1 MQALSAEAVKIL
13 KCRYSHLEFI
23 KHCWQKPYEPFAVGI
38 HTKEIC
44 RLIDES
50 IDNLRKGQSTFLL
63 IKVHF
68 RAGKSDIVSRY
79 LPPHFLGEFP
89 DKDVMVVAYGQSLAM
104 DFSKASRNVIRSD
117 LYKEIYPN
125 YELNGGVF
133 SWGFANHIGVV
144 TESGI
149 TSGITGKGYTL
160 GICDD
165 YISSRSEAESETIR
179 NSLWEHFTNDF
190 LTRRAPTSITIVLA
204 TPWHVDDIIGRIER
218 KIDPNSEDYEKNFPK
233 FKVISFPAMDGDV
246 EIGVKNKE
254 KYGDKKYHLEKI
266 HYKYLFPERFDENW
280 YKSQFASLGS
290 YAASGLLQC
299 NPQIRGGNLFSVDK
313 IQYHNSFEEFPKTKY
328 YRVWDLAHTA
338 KQTQKPDPDWTSG
351 TLLTYTKIDGAWHLW
366 IKDVARM
373 RGKSPERD
381 NYIRVVSDKDG
392 NGVEIDVENSVDS
405 KDAVSN
411 MQTILNGRRIV
422 KPLNIG
428 IDKVAR
434 ASYVEPIFEAG
445 HVHVLRSEWN
455 LDWLNEIKSFP
466 SGKHDDQVDNITAGY
481 FRCCQSQGHIVVGK
495 VLGV

>member
-1 MQALSAEAVKIL
+1 MKALSAEAVKIL
-13 KCRYSHLEFI
+13 KCRYSHLAFM
-23 KHCWQKPYEPFAVGI
+23 KHCWQKPFEPFVVGI

-44 RLIDES
+44 RLIDNA
-50 IDNLRKGQSTFLL
+50 INDLRNNKSTFLL

-89 DKDVMVVAYGQSLAM
+89 DKDVMVVGYGQSLAM
-104 DFSKASRNVIRSD
+104 DFSKSSRNIVRSD
-117 LYKEIYPN
+117 VYKEIYPK

-165 YISSRSEAESETIR
+165 YISSRAEAESETIR

-218 KIDPNSEDYEKNFPK
+218 KIDPKSEDYDENFPK

-246 EIGVKNKE
+246 EIEVKDKE
-254 KYGDKKYHLEKI
+254 KYGDRKYHLEKI

-313 IQYHNSFEEFPKTKY
+313 IQYHNSLEEFPKTKY